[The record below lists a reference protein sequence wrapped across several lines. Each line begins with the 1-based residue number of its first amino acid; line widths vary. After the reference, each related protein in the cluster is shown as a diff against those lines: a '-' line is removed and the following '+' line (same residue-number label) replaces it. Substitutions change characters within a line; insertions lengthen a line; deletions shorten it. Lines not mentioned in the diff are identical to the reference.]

1 MNMIRHI
8 VLFKFKPGISWD
20 DPRAQEAE
28 RVAAKVG
35 SEVPDLHEWSVGR
48 NISTR
53 PIAYDFAAI
62 GLLGDEEA
70 LERYLVH
77 PFHQEAIRLW
87 REISDWVIADLEE

>member
-1 MNMIRHI
+1 MIRHI
-8 VLFKFKPGISWD
+8 VLFKFKTGISWD

-28 RVAAKVG
+28 RFAVKVG
-35 SEVPDLHEWSVGR
+35 SEVPELREWIPGR

-53 PIAYDFAAI
+53 PVAHDYAVI
-62 GLLGDEEA
+62 GLVSDEEA
-70 LERYLVH
+70 LERYMVH

>member
-1 MNMIRHI
+1 MIRHI
-8 VLFKFKPGISWD
+8 VLFKFKPGVSWD
-20 DPRAQEAE
+20 DPRTQEAE

-48 NISTR
+48 NISGR
-53 PIAYDFAAI
+53 PVAYDFAAI
-62 GLLGDEEA
+62 GLLDDEEA